1 MRRRFLYAM
10 ERKIIHLDLDAFFCS
25 VEELLDPSL
34 KGKVFAVGGSPS
46 GRGVITSASYA
57 ARMRGVRSAM
67 PTREALKLVPDLL
80 LVRSGFRHYSQ
91 YSKQVMD
98 ILRDTTPIVEPVSID
113 EAFLDVSDMP
123 QPIGSIAIDLQKRV
137 MQKTGLPCSLGCATS
152 RLVAKMANDYGKKQ
166 VRTGCAPQKITVIEP
181 GKEEEFLAP
190 LDIQAL
196 WGVGPKTAAHL
207 RQRGITTIGRLAALS
222 DTDLKNYFVQHG
234 ESMRRRAKGI
244 DNTPIHPESGDP
256 KSVSNEM
263 TFHEDQDDEESL
275 LRILHGLSEK
285 VGSRLR
291 KAELAGTVVQI
302 KIRYADFSTYTRQTS
317 MKECTNLDQDIFDT
331 AQDLFL
337 KHWSRGRA
345 VRLLGVGVTNLDKPH
360 RQLGLFDDDGSKRE
374 DLTKAVDDLRERF
387 GKDII
392 KRADTLKKK
401 S

>member
-1 MRRRFLYAM
+1 MI
-10 ERKIIHLDLDAFFCS
+10 RKIIHLDLDAFFCS

-34 KGKVFAVGGSPS
+34 KGKAFAVGGSPS

-67 PTREALKLVPDLL
+67 PTREALNILPDLV
-80 LVRSGFRHYSQ
+80 LVRSGFHHYSE
-91 YSKQVMD
+91 YSNKVMS
-98 ILRDTTPIVEPVSID
+98 ILRDTSPIVEQVSID

-137 MQKTGLPCSLGCATS
+137 CQETGLPCSLGCATS
-152 RLVAKMANDYGKKQ
+152 RLVAKIANDFGKKQ
-166 VRTGCAPQKITVIEP
+166 VKTGRSPQKITIVEP

-207 RQRGITTIGRLAALS
+207 RQRGITTIGNLAALS
-222 DTDLKNYFVQHG
+222 DADLKNYFGQHG

-244 DNTPIHPESGDP
+244 DNSPIYSESGDP

-263 TFHEDQDDEESL
+263 TFHDDQDDKEGL
-275 LRILHGLSEK
+275 LKILHSLSEK
-285 VGSRLR
+285 VGFRLR
-291 KAELAGTVVQI
+291 KAELAGSVVQI
-302 KIRYADFSTYTRQTS
+302 KIRYSDFSTYTRQTS
-317 MKECTNLDQDIFDT
+317 MKECTNLDQEIFNE
-331 AQDLFL
+331 AQNLFI
-337 KHWSRGRA
+337 KHWQSGRP

-360 RQLGLFDDDGSKRE
+360 RQLSLWGNDESKKA
-374 DLTKAVDDLRERF
+374 DLTKAVDDLRDRF

-392 KRADTLKKK
+392 KRADTLKTKKK